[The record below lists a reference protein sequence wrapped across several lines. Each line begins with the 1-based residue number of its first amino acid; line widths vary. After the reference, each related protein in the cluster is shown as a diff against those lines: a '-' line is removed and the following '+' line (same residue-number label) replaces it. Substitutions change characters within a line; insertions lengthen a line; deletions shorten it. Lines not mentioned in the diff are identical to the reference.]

1 MVTTTVL
8 EGSKNL
14 PNCECQELH
23 LLFLMKECEENELII
38 ILKHNKELFPVS
50 KITSKVYVFSL
61 YHQLRMVT
69 SDM

>member
-23 LLFLMKECEENELII
+23 LLFLMKKCEENELII
-38 ILKHNKELFPVS
+38 ILKRSKELFPVS
-50 KITSKVYVFSL
+50 KITS
-61 YHQLRMVT
+61 
-69 SDM
+69 